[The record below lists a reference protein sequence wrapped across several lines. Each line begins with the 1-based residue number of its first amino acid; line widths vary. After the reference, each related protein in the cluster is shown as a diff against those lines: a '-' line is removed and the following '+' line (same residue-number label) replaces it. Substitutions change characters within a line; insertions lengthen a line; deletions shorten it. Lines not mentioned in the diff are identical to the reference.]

1 MVDDCS
7 MTTTVIYDGECDFC
21 ISCVK
26 WVKARTQ
33 INALPNQS
41 INPAEYG
48 VTKAQ
53 CEKSVVVIADRTYFA
68 AKAVALLLNQSGHKF
83 LGLTLRLSGPIG
95 EFGYRYVAAHRNG
108 SLVKALHIVI
118 EKSI

>member
-1 MVDDCS
+1 

-48 VTKAQ
+48 VTIAQ

-83 LGLTLRLSGPIG
+83 LALTLRLSGPIG

-108 SLVKALHIVI
+108 LLVRILHWITK
-118 EKSI
+118 KSI